1 MNICVASCTFVFHHI
16 LFAMRCFITGLFLL
30 LTSLICAQLPEG
42 AFTRVEMRYDT
53 LQLNY
58 TDYQISNEYTF
69 VLPIRQSSE
78 EVELRFY
85 IDTARLFVPLEVL
98 AGKHY
103 DVTDSLL
110 VIGDSF
116 YRVRLRLNDL
126 VPGQAFSLLFAFDV
140 EGQRRN
146 YELHVTP
153 FIHPKIAMAEEVI
166 ELFNGEEKTVEVVTP
181 FPEYFNVNED
191 WIEGENVNY
200 WLQRDGGG
208 LQLLLQGKR
217 TGKQTFNVS
226 TQLKFLRPTNGVLG
240 NKGPDLKVS
249 VNVKP
254 TRLRFLNIDQEHVFF
269 DSESRTAGEI
279 QLDYDSRFQM
289 KQTYRVED
297 VSDGGG
303 RLIAEIVPKSTLGN
317 DKILCDVYSYS
328 YHRISDGY
336 LYIKEGGRTLA
347 MTNFNVVNRP
357 MIQEVA
363 MMREGGDWTENL
375 SVYPG
380 ETVELRIRG
389 NGLSISEFDF
399 TPCKQER
406 DTTRISDRIV
416 FYTVTVPRDI
426 DRKKVS
432 VFFNDDITQY
442 DLRIREYKRPAPL
455 GFVKIDYGDGRK
467 RLTDEDMDKPIF
479 YRETIEDITL
489 YFDLSLIDKQDRF
502 FGVQELE
509 IEVRI
514 LSQDNKLID
523 IQTIRNV
530 VICPDSSSPRHSFYD
545 GNECDRVSLSLNAHL
560 VRKTFTLDAFD
571 QVLVQVRHAS
581 GNGPSER
588 IHIYAERRYNFDV
601 DFSFPAGL
609 LAVDA
614 NDLSVGNFI
623 GVSAAIMA
631 QFKFYSQR
639 RFGQPSPFQIGA
651 GFLALNAFNFSDE
664 AERDLGLVVLAS
676 IVPVRSRSSFSLP
689 IYIGGGYFFERQMFT
704 FLFGP
709 GLQIRF

>member
-1 MNICVASCTFVFHHI
+1 MFVAMPRFFACFVFLFMSP
-16 LFAMRCFITGLFLL
+16 LFAQTPSSSFSCIELRF
-30 LTSLICAQLPEG
+30 
-42 AFTRVEMRYDT
+42 DT
-53 LQLNY
+53 VRLNY
-58 TDYQISNEYTF
+58 TDFRISDEHAF
-69 VLPIRQSSE
+69 VLPVRQEEE

-85 IDTARLFVPLEVL
+85 LDSVAALMPLEVIP
-98 AGKHY
+98 GKHY
-103 DVTDSLL
+103 QVTDSLL
-110 VIGDSF
+110 LIGSEF
-116 YRVRLRLNDL
+116 YRVRLQLKDL
-126 VPGQAFSLLFAFDV
+126 FPGQSFSIILAFDV
-140 EGQRRN
+140 NGKRRN
-146 YELHVTP
+146 YELQVYP
-153 FIHPKIAMAEEVI
+153 YKKPKIALADESI
-166 ELFNGEEKTVEVVTP
+166 ELFNGEEKIVDVVTP
-181 FPEYFNVNED
+181 FPEYFVVDEE
-191 WIEGENVNY
+191 WVEGELVDY
-200 WLQRDGGG
+200 WLRREGGV
-208 LQLLLQGKR
+208 LQLMLRGKR
-217 TGKQTFNVS
+217 TGSRPFELS
-226 TQLKFLRPTNGVLG
+226 TMLKFLRPINGNLIYD
-240 NKGPDLKVS
+240 GPRMSVS
-249 VNVKP
+249 LTVKP
-254 TRLRFLNIDQEHVFF
+254 TRLRFLNVDQEHVFF

-279 QLDYDSRFQM
+279 QLDYDRRFTM
-289 KQTYRVED
+289 KKSYRIED

-317 DKILCDVYSYS
+317 DKVLCDVYSYS
-328 YHRISDGY
+328 YHRIRDGY
-336 LYIKEGGRTLA
+336 LYIKDGSNTMA

-357 MIQEVA
+357 LVQEIA
-363 MMREGGDWTENL
+363 MMREGGDWSENL

-406 DTTRISDRIV
+406 DTLRISDRIV
-416 FYTVTVPRDI
+416 FYTITVPKDI

-442 DLRIREYKRPAPL
+442 DLRVREYKRPAPL
-455 GFVKIDYGDGRK
+455 NFVQIDYGNGRK
-467 RLTDEDMDKPIF
+467 PITDDDMDKPIF
-479 YRETIEDITL
+479 FRETIQDITL
-489 YFDLSLIDKQDRF
+489 HFDRSEIDSKERF
-502 FGVQELE
+502 FGVQELD
-509 IEVRI
+509 IEVRV

-530 VICPDSSSPRHSFYD
+530 VICPDSTSLRHAFYD
-545 GNECDRVSLSLNAHL
+545 GNDCERISLSLNAHL

-581 GNGPSER
+581 GSGPSQR
-588 IHIYAERRYNFDV
+588 IHIYAERRYNFDL

-614 NDLSVGNFI
+614 SNMAVGNFI

-651 GFLALNAFNFSDE
+651 GFLALNAFNFSED
-664 AERDLGLVVLAS
+664 AERDLGLVIMAS
-676 IVPVRSRSSFSLP
+676 IVPIRRKSSFSLP
-689 IYIGGGYFFERQMFT
+689 IYIGGGYFFERQQFT